1 MPKSAEPEPEVSDHE
16 SSGEE
21 SEEEGPCLKLQDIGT
36 FAAQGGEITMK
47 MQPVKAKK
55 AKKVKKKKKKEEKC
69 TCEKNENC
77 PDLSHNEDLP
87 DADLDTILDRYAALF
102 TGKPDGLDNLLYW
115 QRCPLA
121 HAEVE
126 ILAFARSE
134 LLKNDIFPNEET
146 LEKNVYKL
154 ITLVS
159 AGLVP
164 GLKAEHTGKIDKA
177 GCETIKIIQK
187 HGNKKPVAKVEVKK
201 EKNPSDGCCKACFNS
216 VASNV
221 KDVLSCKPCRDAC
234 TKACCKKPE
243 LVRLSTSKYYALR
256 VALVAYAACACCFG
270 SRCAGTRPDR
280 FPQLLP
286 D

>member
-36 FAAQGGEITMK
+36 FTAQGGEITMK

-55 AKKVKKKKKKEEKC
+55 AKKVKKKKKKEEKEEDC

-146 LEKNVYKL
+146 LEKNV
-154 ITLVS
+154 
-159 AGLVP
+159 
-164 GLKAEHTGKIDKA
+164 
-177 GCETIKIIQK
+177 
-187 HGNKKPVAKVEVKK
+187 
-201 EKNPSDGCCKACFNS
+201 
-216 VASNV
+216 
-221 KDVLSCKPCRDAC
+221 
-234 TKACCKKPE
+234 
-243 LVRLSTSKYYALR
+243 
-256 VALVAYAACACCFG
+256 
-270 SRCAGTRPDR
+270 
-280 FPQLLP
+280 
-286 D
+286 